1 MTTAIPGAPVHAPA
15 GTTMRIMFLG
25 GPLDHTIREV
35 AAVRGVTLTPLSE
48 HYYCPVMP
56 KRTWNYQAK
65 AYDPVSMEQLVYD
78 RHRITTSIGDRS
90 WFVYILAGY
99 SPPRSHLLDAN
110 PYPI

>member
-1 MTTAIPGAPVHAPA
+1 MTTSIPGAPIVERT

-48 HYYCPVMP
+48 NYYCPVVT
-56 KRTWNYQAK
+56 RQTWNHQAK
-65 AYDPVSMEQLVYD
+65 AYDPVTPERLTY
-78 RHRITTSIGDRS
+78 HRYRATDNISRS
-90 WFVYILAGY
+90 WFVYILEGY
-99 SPPRSHLLDAN
+99 NPPRSHLLDAN